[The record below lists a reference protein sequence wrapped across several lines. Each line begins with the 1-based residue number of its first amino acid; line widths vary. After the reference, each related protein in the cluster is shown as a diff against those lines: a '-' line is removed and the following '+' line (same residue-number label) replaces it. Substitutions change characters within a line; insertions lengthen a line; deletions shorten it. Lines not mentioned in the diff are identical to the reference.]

1 VAHSFLVRLLVLFI
15 GLVAIAQLATFFAA
29 QTVTRR
35 TIMDNAERN
44 LHLGGEIFE
53 RLVEVRAT
61 QLRDTVKVLTD
72 DFGFKGAVASGDAPT
87 VQSAL
92 ENHGRRI
99 GADAG
104 MVLDTEGRIVT
115 AFGLRLEHERFPFP
129 ELLAHVRERGAGVAT
144 VILEGGPYQFVLV
157 PIHAPLRIGWAGLG
171 FEMDE
176 ALAREMQQ
184 LTGLEVSFAARTGGR
199 YRHLV
204 STFSLA
210 AGEDLL
216 AALNDKQITSG
227 QIDTLELHDRSF
239 LGLSQDVGN
248 LGGDA
253 TAILQI
259 PMQQVMAPY
268 RELRWQF
275 LILTL
280 AALLLACLGALFL
293 ARSVTRPV
301 HVMAAAARRIG
312 KGDYGGTV
320 QIDERDELGELAF
333 AFNSM
338 QTAIA
343 EREAKIVHQAHHDNL
358 TGLPNRVLA
367 HDRMNQAIERGKR
380 LAQPAAALML
390 DLNRFKEINDALGHR
405 VGDAVLKEVAK
416 RLSREVRKTD
426 IVARLGG
433 DEFLI
438 ILESA
443 DHRQAYEIAEKLL
456 GALAQTLEIGEVEVN
471 LDASVGIA
479 EYPEHGQDAEDLAR
493 RADIAMYEAKDDH
506 RRIVVYQSG
515 RDESHLR
522 QLTLLRDLRQAVA
535 ADELEV
541 HYQPKVSLK
550 RGHSLAVEALVRWD
564 HPTMGRLS
572 PDEFVPVA
580 EHAGNVSLITNWMLR
595 RVIRQAGDWHRR
607 GLGLAVSINL
617 SAIDLLDSTLPQ
629 RVASLLEKYQLP
641 PVQLCLEVT
650 ESAVMR
656 DTRHGVAM
664 LQQLKALG
672 VRLSIDDFGTGY
684 SSLSQLKRMPVD
696 ELKIDK
702 SFVTNLSMNSED
714 AVIVRSTI
722 EIGHNM
728 GLKVTAEGVENR
740 DSWHLLNEYHCD
752 LIQGFYLSPPI
763 ALEALE
769 RWLAEFD
776 EARYHDEETP

>member
-1 VAHSFLVRLLVLFI
+1 
-15 GLVAIAQLATFFAA
+15 
-29 QTVTRR
+29 
-35 TIMDNAERN
+35 
-44 LHLGGEIFE
+44 
-53 RLVEVRAT
+53 
-61 QLRDTVKVLTD
+61 
-72 DFGFKGAVASGDAPT
+72 
-87 VQSAL
+87 
-92 ENHGRRI
+92 
-99 GADAG
+99 
-104 MVLDTEGRIVT
+104 
-115 AFGLRLEHERFPFP
+115 
-129 ELLAHVRERGAGVAT
+129 
-144 VILEGGPYQFVLV
+144 
-157 PIHAPLRIGWAGLG
+157 
-171 FEMDE
+171 
-176 ALAREMQQ
+176 
-184 LTGLEVSFAARTGGR
+184 
-199 YRHLV
+199 
-204 STFSLA
+204 
-210 AGEDLL
+210 LL